1 MAMPPLP
8 GEAWVPK
15 KGSDLVHSVVY
26 WAVAVLVAPRAD
38 SSGEVVAL

>member
-1 MAMPPLP
+1 MAIPPLP

-26 WAVAVLVAPRAD
+26 WAVAVLVAPKA
-38 SSGEVVAL
+38 SSRGDVVAL